1 MMTVAKGEESGRG
14 EGELISFDA
23 SNLRI
28 NEGATLHI
36 EICWVSLGDDRGK
49 RLVGPG
55 PGPGRGRVRVSCKL
69 HLHSSPA
76 TVCPCLA

>member
-1 MMTVAKGEESGRG
+1 MAKGEESGWKG
-14 EGELISFDA
+14 GELISFDA

-36 EICWVSLGDDRGK
+36 EICWVPLGDDRGK
-49 RLVGPG
+49 RLVGPGPG

-76 TVCPCLA
+76 LA